1 MEPTDLEALEE
12 SSLFAE
18 LPPEPRS
25 ALAGAARVRTF
36 ERKDFIFH
44 QGEPAEHL
52 FFVVSGRVKLSQTGA
67 DGQEVIV
74 RFVGPGEILAGVA
87 LMAAA
92 LYPVTGTAAEVSRL
106 LAWPGKEVIGL
117 AEKHPAL
124 ALFTTRTV
132 TSRMGEMQERFR
144 ELATQRVAQRVA
156 RALLRLARQTGK
168 RTAEGVELDLPLS
181 RQDLAE
187 MTGTTLYSVS
197 RILSGWE
204 SDGLVATRRERVT
217 LRRPHALVEIAED
230 LPEARS

>member
-1 MEPTDLEALEE
+1 MEPTDLHALES

-18 LPPEPRS
+18 LPVKARQTLAAAAQARS
-25 ALAGAARVRTF
+25 F
-36 ERKDFIFH
+36 ERRDFLFH
-44 QGEPAEHL
+44 QGEPAERF

-67 DGQEVIV
+67 DGQEIIV

-87 LMAAA
+87 LMADA
-92 LYPVTGTAAEVSRL
+92 LYPVTGTAVEPSRL
-106 LAWPGKEVIGL
+106 LAWPGSEVIRL
-117 AEKHPAL
+117 AEEHPAL

-132 TSRMGEMQERFR
+132 TDRMREMQERFR

-156 RALLRLARQTGK
+156 RALLRLVRQTGK

-204 SDGLVATRRERVT
+204 SDGLVATGREKVT
-217 LRRPHALVEIAED
+217 IRRPHALVEIAED
-230 LPEARS
+230 LPETR